1 VVVVTREQASI
12 FTIDNNIFLDGETRT
27 MITGADPK
35 DLMAHSAN
43 PTVQRFWTRG
53 EGERS

>member
-1 VVVVTREQASI
+1 MVVVTREQASI

-35 DLMAHSAN
+35 DLMAHSKN
-43 PTVQRFWTRG
+43 PKVHRFLTRG
-53 EGERS
+53 EVEQP